1 MGLIT
6 GKTNIFDK
14 DTLIF
19 EAGDE
24 VEFIVF
30 VAEGSVLKEAN
41 EDEIIQAG
49 EFIGLKDLYNGFYSG
64 DYTVKAGSR
73 VLPISADSPLGLYE
87 FLTTNPAI
95 HMSISFELCVFI
107 TKLHDMYQTLY
118 SDIEDFYSSIIAM
131 HKRYLVCCEHT
142 QIPCEEFMMPHKA
155 SNFKFD
161 AQNFCKNYM
170 VFQELSHSRPR
181 ANTFIKANGE
191 KFLKIQAD
199 IINDMYTAYDDMV
212 YYLKTI
218 ISLFASKSE
227 HCLFSLVARL
237 ADKAP
242 GKYKGE
248 LLQLLTD
255 MKNVITHI
263 DEDIRSNTGLLIDID
278 YNRVNFYFL
287 VVENMDDFT
296 DSEESNLS
304 TEEASSDTVAEDNS
318 DILADDDTNSTDNIT
333 EAPIDVTN
341 TLHTLCNFAGLDEPA
356 YYYYEGLVG
365 KFKQLSDY
373 TSKDDTV
380 RRFRKEFT
388 EAFFKLYEGVFV
400 NYAKATDRSD
410 LKLVE
415 LFWTLV
421 LWTRDYLPIHKLKQ
435 LFQ

>member
-142 QIPCEEFMMPHKA
+142 QIPCEE
-155 SNFKFD
+155 
-161 AQNFCKNYM
+161 
-170 VFQELSHSRPR
+170 L
-181 ANTFIKANGE
+181 
-191 KFLKIQAD
+191 
-199 IINDMYTAYDDMV
+199 
-212 YYLKTI
+212 
-218 ISLFASKSE
+218 
-227 HCLFSLVARL
+227 
-237 ADKAP
+237 
-242 GKYKGE
+242 
-248 LLQLLTD
+248 
-255 MKNVITHI
+255 
-263 DEDIRSNTGLLIDID
+263 
-278 YNRVNFYFL
+278 
-287 VVENMDDFT
+287 
-296 DSEESNLS
+296 
-304 TEEASSDTVAEDNS
+304 
-318 DILADDDTNSTDNIT
+318 
-333 EAPIDVTN
+333 
-341 TLHTLCNFAGLDEPA
+341 
-356 YYYYEGLVG
+356 
-365 KFKQLSDY
+365 
-373 TSKDDTV
+373 
-380 RRFRKEFT
+380 
-388 EAFFKLYEGVFV
+388 
-400 NYAKATDRSD
+400 
-410 LKLVE
+410 
-415 LFWTLV
+415 
-421 LWTRDYLPIHKLKQ
+421 
-435 LFQ
+435 